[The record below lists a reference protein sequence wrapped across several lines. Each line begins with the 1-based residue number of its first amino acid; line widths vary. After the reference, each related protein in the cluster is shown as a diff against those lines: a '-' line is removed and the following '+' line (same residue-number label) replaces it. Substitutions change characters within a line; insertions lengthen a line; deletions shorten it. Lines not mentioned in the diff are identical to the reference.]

1 MKNDKYI
8 ESLLDKFFQ
17 GETTIEQERELSKYF
32 ANSKSV
38 PEKWRAYKEM
48 FAYFDAGMPVE
59 VDRKQKHT
67 ITRPVWVLLATA
79 AAVTLLFMVAPHL
92 YQNSE
97 QYKSVKKPALT
108 VAKRLTEK
116 TAPVDS
122 TCYETTTQITP
133 IIAKQESKRIKNV
146 NKAVAKPRISLD
158 SVEIEREKGKMEQ
171 AQQELMADMF
181 VIEQEREEI
190 KMEQDYSRAK
200 TYQAQRQF
208 NNENPQFIQ
217 VVFK

>member
-1 MKNDKYI
+1 
-8 ESLLDKFFQ
+8 
-17 GETTIEQERELSKYF
+17 
-32 ANSKSV
+32 
-38 PEKWRAYKEM
+38 M

-97 QYKSVKKPALT
+97 QYKSVKKPAVT

-133 IIAKQESKRIKNV
+133 IIAKQESKWIKNV

-208 NNENPQFIQ
+208 NNENPQYIQ